1 MVDGVNT
8 LNSTPTISTNVT
20 QPTQQANASTVDYDA
35 FLSLLVTQLKN
46 QDPTEP
52 TDNAQL
58 MSQLASFS
66 SVEQQ
71 IQINERLDTLI
82 SSNLLGDAG
91 NLIGKTLTSAD
102 GATTGVVNSVILEE
116 TGILAELESGERIPV
131 VPSVRISE
139 GQ

>member
-8 LNSTPTISTNVT
+8 LNNTPTISTNVT
-20 QPTQQANASTVDYDA
+20 EPTQQANASTVDYDA

-52 TDNAQL
+52 TDNAEL

-116 TGILAELESGERIPV
+116 AGILAELESGERIPV

>member
-8 LNSTPTISTNVT
+8 LNNTPTISTNVT
-20 QPTQQANASTVDYDA
+20 EPTQQANASTVDYDA

-102 GATTGVVNSVILEE
+102 GVTSGVVSSVILEE
-116 TGILAELESGERIPV
+116 QGILAELESGERIPV

>member
-1 MVDGVNT
+1 MIDGVNP
-8 LNSTPTISTNVT
+8 LNNTPTVSTNVA
-20 QPTQQANASTVDYDA
+20 QPSQQANASTVDYDA
-35 FLSLLVTQLKN
+35 FLSLLVTQLRN

-52 TDNAQL
+52 TDNAEL
-58 MSQLASFS
+58 MAQLASFS

-71 IQINERLDTLI
+71 IQINDRLDTLI

-102 GATTGVVNSVILEE
+102 GATTGVVNSVILQES
-116 TGILAELESGERIPV
+116 GILAELESGERIPV

>member
-8 LNSTPTISTNVT
+8 LNNTPTISTNVT

-116 TGILAELESGERIPV
+116 AGILAELESGERIPV